1 VKEKNF
7 IEIVDDNLLVVI
19 ENFDI
24 YINIE
29 LLKKQ
34 SKIFVQ

>member
-1 VKEKNF
+1 MKEKNF